1 MGEQALSERKYD
13 EAAGFY
19 AKAIELEPDNAGN
32 YYKLYRVH
40 KRMRKL
46 EVALGDLSKAVEV
59 CRERG
64 GCTKGNEAMYLM
76 DRAKLFLGLGQC
88 GLAWEDMKVGREIGS
103 RGDTKMLQLMADVEM
118 CAAEIERAT
127 AAFVVG
133 DWSDARRYLD
143 LAIPRTERALDLIF
157 MRAQAAYHDFDFYGV
172 VSDTGKVLKF
182 EGKHMDALQ
191 LRGDAY
197 TRLGEHDMALKHYKE
212 ALKFDPEHK
221 GCKKGHKFVK
231 AITKY
236 DKRGDKSMK
245 EGDHE
250 QAIKYWWQAINHDVT
265 HSEFV
270 KTVLPKIVLSHTNLK
285 DHDKAVEE
293 AKKLIVIEETPN
305 ALYCLGDAQ
314 ISAELFNEALQTFR
328 RALEIAPTEEEKK
341 IAQNKLKEAE
351 AALKQSKEKNYY
363 KILGVDRKATKKEIK
378 KAYKDGALKWHP
390 DKNPDNVEEAEKKF
404 SEIAEAYEV
413 LSDEELRGKF
423 DRGEAVFE
431 NQGGPQQ
438 RGGPQFH
445 FNGGGQRFHF
455 NNGGG
460 QRFHF
465 RH

>member
-1 MGEQALSERKYD
+1 
-13 EAAGFY
+13 
-19 AKAIELEPDNAGN
+19 
-32 YYKLYRVH
+32 
-40 KRMRKL
+40 
-46 EVALGDLSKAVEV
+46 
-59 CRERG
+59 
-64 GCTKGNEAMYLM
+64 
-76 DRAKLFLGLGQC
+76 
-88 GLAWEDMKVGREIGS
+88 
-103 RGDTKMLQLMADVEM
+103 
-118 CAAEIERAT
+118 
-127 AAFVVG
+127 
-133 DWSDARRYLD
+133 
-143 LAIPRTERALDLIF
+143 
-157 MRAQAAYHDFDFYGV
+157 
-172 VSDTGKVLKF
+172 
-182 EGKHMDALQ
+182 
-191 LRGDAY
+191 
-197 TRLGEHDMALKHYKE
+197 
-212 ALKFDPEHK
+212 
-221 GCKKGHKFVK
+221 
-231 AITKY
+231 
-236 DKRGDKSMK
+236 
-245 EGDHE
+245 
-250 QAIKYWWQAINHDVT
+250 
-265 HSEFV
+265 
-270 KTVLPKIVLSHTNLK
+270 VLPKIVLSHTNLK